1 MWRKGLMMKSS
12 IRLTATGIIIIIISS
27 FGAIQAADLKDGFM
41 GIQWRTDLSSSPD
54 FVKIDEQNGIQ
65 NHIRPSVIHTIGDA
79 KIYPV
84 IYSSFAN
91 EFFAV
96 YFQKDILI
104 FSQLR
109 TYFNQKYG
117 SSVTTTRLNPRRT
130 TDTWTYHDVKIKI
143 ELNRETGK
151 LQLSFYYMPLSAK
164 VNEERLA
171 AYQETT
177 RRFLDRIDKER
188 AVEILNMIN

>member
-1 MWRKGLMMKSS
+1 MMKGP
-12 IRLTATGIIIIIISS
+12 IRLTAAGIMIIIISS
-27 FGAIQAADLKDGFM
+27 FGAIQAADLEDGFM
-41 GIQWRTDLSSSPD
+41 GIQWRTDLSASPD

-65 NHIRPSVIHTIGDA
+65 NHIRPSVIHTVGDV

-130 TDTWTYHDVKIKI
+130 TDTWTHHDVKIKI

-151 LQLSFYYMPLSAK
+151 LQLSFYYIPLSAK

-177 RRFLDRIDKER
+177 IRFLDRIDKES